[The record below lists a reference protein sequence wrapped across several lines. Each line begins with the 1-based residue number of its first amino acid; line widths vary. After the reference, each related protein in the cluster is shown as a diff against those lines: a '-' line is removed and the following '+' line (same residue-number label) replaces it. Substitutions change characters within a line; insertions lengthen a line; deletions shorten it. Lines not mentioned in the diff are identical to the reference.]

1 MNYIDTFTLYTRW
14 FNSYINHFLESHP
27 DLSENIELK
36 ADHCRKV
43 HVEIIGIAKNLSLNE
58 EGTFIAETI
67 GLFHDI
73 GRFKQYVKYQTFS
86 DSKSQNHAEL
96 GVEVLKENNVL
107 KNLSEEQR
115 EIIYKSI
122 LNHSR
127 AEIEPDTN
135 PKVIFFSKLIRDAD
149 KLDIWRLITEYY
161 MVKEKKTARKE
172 NGENKAIEL
181 ELPDTDEITDE
192 VYHAIMNHQVILKDS
207 MKTLNDF
214 KLMQI
219 AWLFDLN
226 LEYSVQRLY
235 EKKYLEKIIKTL
247 PQNNKVNQ
255 VKTLVDSYFRE
266 HIKTFA
272 Q

>member
-1 MNYIDTFTLYTRW
+1 MNFTDTFTIYSRW
-14 FNSYINHFLESHP
+14 FNSYINHFLDKYP
-27 DLSENIELK
+27 DLSENIEIK
-36 ADHCRKV
+36 AKHSKKV
-43 HVEIIGIAKNLSLNE
+43 HAEIIGIAKNLKLNE

-73 GRFKQYVKYQTFS
+73 GRFNQYVKYQTFS

-96 GVEVLKENNVL
+96 GVEVLKENNLL
-107 KNLSEEQR
+107 KNLAEEQK

-122 LNHSR
+122 LNHNR
-127 AEIEPDTN
+127 AEIEPDIN

-161 MVKEKKTARKE
+161 LVKEEKE
-172 NGENKAIEL
+172 NKTIEL

-192 VYHAIMNHQVILKDS
+192 VYHAIMNHRVILKES

-214 KLMQI
+214 KLLQI

-226 LEYSVQRLY
+226 FEYSVQRLY

-255 VKTLVDSYFRE
+255 VKALVDSYFKE
-266 HIKTFA
+266 SLIKNQLLIIDTL
-272 Q
+272 

>member
-1 MNYIDTFTLYTRW
+1 MNSNKTIDILVLW
-14 FNSYINHFLESHP
+14 FNNYVNLFSSQFP

-36 ADHCRKV
+36 ADHSRKV
-43 HVEIIGIAKNLSLNE
+43 HQEIIGITHNLKLNE
-58 EGTFIAETI
+58 DEILLAEII

-96 GVEVLKENNVL
+96 GVEVLREHNVL
-107 KNLSEEQR
+107 KDFSEENR

-127 AEIEPDTN
+127 AEILPDTN
-135 PKVIFFSKLIRDAD
+135 EKVMFFSKLIRDAD

-161 MVKEKKTARKE
+161 MVKEQ
-172 NGENKAIEL
+172 NENKTLEL
-181 ELPDTDEITDE
+181 ELPDNNEISNAVFESIIKKE
-192 VYHAIMNHQVILKDS
+192 VVLKES

-214 KLMQI
+214 KLLQI

-226 LEYSVQRLY
+226 FEYSIQKLY
-235 EKKYLEKIIKTL
+235 NRKYLEKIFDSLPENQKINQIK
-247 PQNNKVNQ
+247 QIVN
-255 VKTLVDSYFRE
+255 DYFKK
-266 HIKTFA
+266 HIETFTY
-272 Q
+272 